1 MLRVNSFLLYFFSHS
16 SSSFFFCLCSTAHSG
31 IYKKD
36 PNALLFSLV
45 NPYGL
50 KPTMMSLIP
59 GKEGSAIYCSSSYG
73 PVFGSSGG
81 SGYFDLSLGNSPNQS
96 NSCCSNL
103 NNSFRCPEG
112 QSYNTFLAGNYAFYA
127 SEIEVFAFEK

>member
-1 MLRVNSFLLYFFSHS
+1 M
-16 SSSFFFCLCSTAHSG
+16 
-31 IYKKD
+31 I
-36 PNALLFSLV
+36 
-45 NPYGL
+45 
-50 KPTMMSLIP
+50 SLIP

-73 PVFGSSGG
+73 PVFGSSG

-112 QSYNTFLAGNYAFYA
+112 QSYNAFLAGNYAFYA